1 VSIGVGARRSVK
13 ISACSLLV
21 LAAPAAAQILIPGDR
36 PGDERPGLP
45 PEEPTEAER
54 RPILPPIPMPKQPEP
69 GAIDAG
75 IRIFVREIRITGNT
89 VISTEELEKI
99 AAPYEN
105 RALSY
110 TDLQALS
117 DALTLV
123 YVERGYVTSGAV
135 LPDQTVRD
143 GVIEIRIVEGM
154 LEDVEIETDGRIR
167 PGYIRSRLQR
177 GPSRP
182 VNVLALENRLQLLQ
196 QDRRFQRVEA
206 QLVPAETRGYSVLR
220 VRIAEAPPYRL
231 GGDFDNYRNPTIGSL
246 GGEVRG
252 AFDNAIGIGDAYF
265 VRGAFTEGLRQ
276 AEARFEVPLTAYDT
290 LLSLRYRFSRAKV
303 VDANFAALDIESE
316 SETFGIEL
324 SQPLYR
330 TLRTSLKGFVRG
342 ERRRAESVLAALGI
356 GLPIAGAPEGV
367 SKVSVL
373 RFGLEGFHRSRSQVF
388 SGRAILSWGIEAFDV
403 TVNPGDVPDA
413 RFVAGLLQL
422 QWARRLPW
430 LDTELVARF
439 DTQVSDDPLLPLE
452 QFAIGGRYTVRG
464 YRENTLVRDN
474 GLVGGIEARIPVF
487 QRVQPELLVEIV
499 PFFDGGYSWNT
510 RRPEVG
516 EQTLLSVGIGTRV
529 FFTRWGRFEFYWG
542 HRIKDVPRVG
552 EYDIQ
557 DDGIHFRLS
566 MDWP

>member
-1 VSIGVGARRSVK
+1 VLAGEVVSIGAGARRR
-13 ISACSLLV
+13 IALFACLL
-21 LAAPAAAQILIPGDR
+21 LGTPATAQILIPGDR
-36 PGDERPGLP
+36 PADERPVLP
-45 PEEPTEAER
+45 PVEPPEVEK
-54 RPILPPIPMPKQPEP
+54 RPILPPYPMPTRPDT
-69 GAIDAG
+69 GGIAAG
-75 IRIFVREIRITGNT
+75 VKLFVREIRITGNS
-89 VISTEELEKI
+89 VISNEELREI
-99 AAPYEN
+99 AAPYES

-110 TDLQALS
+110 GDLQALR

-123 YVERGYVTSGAV
+123 YVERGYVTSGAM

-167 PGYIRSRLQR
+167 PGYIRS
-177 GPSRP
+177 
-182 VNVLALENRLQLLQ
+182 VFTLENRLQLLQ
-196 QDRRFQRVEA
+196 QDRRFRRVEA
-206 QLVPAETRGYSVLR
+206 QLVPAETRGFSVLR
-220 VRIAEAPPYRL
+220 VRIAESPPYRL
-231 GGDFDNYRNPTIGSL
+231 GGDFDNYHNPTIGSL

-276 AEARFEVPLTAYDT
+276 VEARFEVPLTAYDT
-290 LLSLRYRFSRAKV
+290 LLGLRYRFSRANV
-303 VDANFAALDIESE
+303 VDENFAALDIESE
-316 SETFGIEL
+316 SETFAVEL

-330 TLRTSLKGFVRG
+330 TLRTSLTGFVRG
-342 ERRRAESVLAALGI
+342 ERRRAESVLAAVGGGI
-356 GLPIAGAPEGV
+356 GLPIEGAEDGV

-373 RFGLEGFHRSRSQVF
+373 RFGLEGFHRTRSQVF
-388 SGRAILSWGIEAFDV
+388 SGRAILSWGIEAFDA
-403 TVNPGDVPDA
+403 TVNPGDIPDA
-413 RFVAGLLQL
+413 RFVAGLVQL

-439 DTQVSDDPLLPLE
+439 DTQIANDPLLPLE

-474 GLVGGIEARIPVF
+474 GLVGGFEARIPVF
-487 QRVQPELLVEIV
+487 QRVRPELLVEIV

-510 RRPEVG
+510 KRPEVG
-516 EQTLLSVGIGTRV
+516 EQTLLSVGIGTRM
-529 FFTRWGRFEFYWG
+529 FFTRWGRFEFFWG
-542 HRIKDVPRVG
+542 HRIKDVP
-552 EYDIQ
+552 EHDLQ